1 MFPSLNGQMPQ
12 IEADPDD
19 VTPENLARI
28 LHSDNMRMWRVDIE
42 TDSTVQADV
51 SEAQRNMSGFVQ
63 GLASYLQAIGPAVQA
78 GVVKVE
84 TAADLLKAFAR
95 AYKLGRSAETAI
107 EDIGKKEEPEPG
119 EAPPV
124 PQGPSPE
131 EVAAKQKA
139 DAEAAKTQAEM
150 AGLQRDEQLSQ
161 AQFAAEM
168 KKMQNEMVVA
178 QQQMQLDMAK
188 MQLEMQKLSAQAAVL
203 AMKQTGVNEN
213 GNPGGA

>member
-19 VTPENLARI
+19 VTPENLSRI
-28 LHSDNMRMWRVDIE
+28 LHSDHMRMWRIDIE

-63 GLASYLQAIGPAVQA
+63 GLASYLTAIGPAVQA

-107 EDIGKKEEPEPG
+107 EDIGKKEEPEPSEG
-119 EAPPV
+119 LSVPP
-124 PQGPSPE
+124 GPSPE

-161 AQFAAEM
+161 AQFAADM
-168 KKMQNEMVVA
+168 KKLQNEMMLA
-178 QQQMQLDMAK
+178 QQQMQRDMAK
-188 MQLEMQKLSAQAAVL
+188 MQLDMQVISAKAATL
-203 AMKQTGVNEN
+203 MAEQTGEN
-213 GNPGGA
+213 DNGYPGGA